1 MADGKS
7 YTSFLLKR
15 ALSQAF
21 LSDLVLFPLIKPVS
35 LKQQHVS
42 ISGKIL
48 NSTVRV
54 THLPPEQCTKKAA
67 KEFVQFY
74 YMDELDGKLACV
86 TKCTPGTKSEMDCHH
101 GRCELQQSG
110 PRCL

>member
-54 THLPPEQCTKKAA
+54 THLPPEQCVFTLGITRQDFFSCK
-67 KEFVQFY
+67 
-74 YMDELDGKLACV
+74 
-86 TKCTPGTKSEMDCHH
+86 T
-101 GRCELQQSG
+101 
-110 PRCL
+110 